1 MSKGPPLV
9 EVPRVIGMQRNKAT
23 QLLKRAGFEVQVT
36 KVLGGYFGTVRF
48 QDPDGGSKA
57 PRGSTVTITII

>member
-1 MSKGPPLV
+1 
-9 EVPRVIGMQRNKAT
+9 MQRNKAT

-48 QDPDGGSKA
+48 QDPDAGSKA